1 MGLPD
6 HLTCLLKNLYA
17 SQEATVSTGHRID
30 WFQIRR
36 GVPQG
41 YILSPC
47 LFNLYGEYIM
57 QNAGLDEAQV
67 GIKTAKGN
75 INNLRYVD
83 DTTLMAE
90 SKEDLKSVLMKVKED
105 SEIIDLKF
113 NIQQS
118 KIMAS
123 GPITSWQ
130 PNRWGNSE
138 NNNRFCF
145 GETPDGDCS
154 HEIKRGLLLVIKAMT
169 ILDKRVKSRDITLLT
184 KACLLKAMIFPVVRY
199 RCDHWTLKKAEH

>member
-1 MGLPD
+1 
-6 HLTCLLKNLYA
+6 
-17 SQEATVSTGHRID
+17 
-30 WFQIRR
+30 
-36 GVPQG
+36 
-41 YILSPC
+41 
-47 LFNLYGEYIM
+47 M
-57 QNAGLDEAQV
+57 QNAGLDEAQA

-83 DTTLMAE
+83 DNTLMAE
-90 SKEDLKSVLMKVKED
+90 STEDLKSVLMKVKED
-105 SEIIDLKF
+105 SEKIDLKL

-118 KIMAS
+118 KIVAS

-130 PNRWGNSE
+130 ANRRGNSE

-169 ILDKRVKSRDITLLT
+169 NLDKRVKSRDITLLT
-184 KACLLKAMIFPVVRY
+184 KVCLLKAMVFPVVRY
-199 RCDHWTLKKAEH
+199 RCDHWTLKKAEQ